1 VVVVQVSLRRL
12 ASVDVAQA
20 SEIWAA
26 STYRQA
32 SSLNDSSST
41 WSLIHSYS
49 PLLFLPACLLSALAR
64 CTLVRFLSATA
75 AALFSTAGF
84 FVHSG
89 PRATLS
95 FFLRDASVFVTFF
108 DLFSLAFCLSVYFD
122 LSPLGILPASLHD
135 RPFCK

>member
-1 VVVVQVSLRRL
+1 LGCF
-12 ASVDVAQA
+12 
-20 SEIWAA
+20 
-26 STYRQA
+26 
-32 SSLNDSSST
+32 N
-41 WSLIHSYS
+41 
-49 PLLFLPACLLSALAR
+49 LPAGFFAERLFVALVFDPFLLAIAISSCLPSSALAR

-95 FFLRDASVFVTFF
+95 FFFRDASVFVTFF
-108 DLFSLAFCLSVYFD
+108 DLFSLAFCLSVYLD